1 VKWLALLGVIAAM
14 GLAMLFTRGRPAEA
28 PPVAV
33 DIPAPSPAAALPAP
47 APPARSA
54 APRIELHGLVF
65 LQGGGGASQALLSI
79 DGQRAQA
86 FHAGEPLQKGWLLR
100 SIAKDHAIIANGAE
114 QLRLEVVPAKGTAA
128 AAAAASAPLPAER
141 PLPGFVPAPPSA
153 AAQPPAPS
161 TETNRRF
168 LQDRQKRAAGA
179 SP

>member
-1 VKWLALLGVIAAM
+1 VKWLALLGVIAAV

-33 DIPAPSPAAALPAP
+33 DIPAPAPPAALPAP
-47 APPARSA
+47 PPPARSA

-65 LQGGGGASQALLSI
+65 LQGGGASQALLSI

-86 FHAGEPLQKGWLLR
+86 FHAGEPLQKGWSLH

-114 QLRLEVVPAKGTAA
+114 QLRLEVVPAKGTATA
-128 AAAAASAPLPAER
+128 AAPASAALPAER
-141 PLPGFVPAPPSA
+141 PLPGFVPAPPSP
-153 AAQPPAPS
+153 AAQPAAPS

-179 SP
+179 GP

>member
-1 VKWLALLGVIAAM
+1 VKWLALLGVIAAV

-28 PPVAV
+28 PPIAV
-33 DIPAPSPAAALPAP
+33 GIPAPSPGAALPAP
-47 APPARSA
+47 APPARSTP
-54 APRIELHGLVF
+54 PRIELLGLVF
-65 LQGGGGASQALLSI
+65 LQGGGSTSQALLSI

-86 FHAGEPLQKGWLLR
+86 FRAGEPLQKGWLLH
-100 SIAKDHAIIANGAE
+100 SIAKDHVIIANGAE
-114 QLRLEVVPAKGTAA
+114 QLRLEVVHAKGTAA

-141 PLPGFVPAPPSA
+141 PLPGFVPTPAGAAVQSA
-153 AAQPPAPS
+153 APS